1 MLPIWP
7 KMVLDNLLPTAFLL
21 CAVIIVL
28 LVRFSTWPF
37 VAESLWQS
45 PMTQALL
52 RKVATDGM
60 DIFMLKLSVLIVAL
74 FLAILFSVFVS
85 CLQVLP
91 LVEIGDTF
99 LSTPHDPRRKD
110 CRNSLRD

>member
-1 MLPIWP
+1 MLPRWP

-28 LVRFSTWPF
+28 LVRFSTLPS

-52 RKVATDGM
+52 RKVATDDM
-60 DIFMLKLSVLIVAL
+60 NIFMLKLSILVVAF

-91 LVEIGDTF
+91 LVEIGDIF
-99 LSTPHDPRRKD
+99 LSTPQNPLRNYCHD
-110 CRNSLRD
+110 SLEG